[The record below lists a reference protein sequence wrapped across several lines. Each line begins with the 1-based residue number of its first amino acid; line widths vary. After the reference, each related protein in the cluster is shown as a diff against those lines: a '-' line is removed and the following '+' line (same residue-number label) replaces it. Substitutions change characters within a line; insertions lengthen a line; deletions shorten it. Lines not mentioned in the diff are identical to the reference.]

1 MQALGGEHVT
11 ADQFGER
18 CQARRAGADPIGQG
32 RHIEL
37 DTLTGKGLAL
47 SVERLMFA
55 KLGVKDHRQQARPSP
70 RPSDDVK
77 RCGRLGD
84 LLA

>member
-18 CQARRAGADPIGQG
+18 CQARRAGANPVGQG
-32 RHIEL
+32 RHVER
-37 DTLTGKGLAL
+37 DAFAGKRLAL
-47 SVERLMFA
+47 PVERLVFA
-55 KLGVKDHRQQARPSP
+55 KLGVKDHRQQARPSS
-70 RPSDDVK
+70 RTSNDVK